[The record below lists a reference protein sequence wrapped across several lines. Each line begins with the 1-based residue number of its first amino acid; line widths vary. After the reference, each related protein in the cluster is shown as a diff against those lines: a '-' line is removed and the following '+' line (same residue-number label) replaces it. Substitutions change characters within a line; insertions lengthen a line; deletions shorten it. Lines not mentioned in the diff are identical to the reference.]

1 MTMTMMTALVTL
13 KRELKGVSRESA
25 WTRKRGKGRERECG
39 CVCLKERVRER
50 EKERLVPLSCEPRPS
65 IFFCCPNLLRK
76 SRKPIFCLFTKN
88 REKEFL
94 SLFFGRR
101 RRRRRQRRRRHRQD
115 REPKK
120 IGTGL
125 KSIFPVSGR
134 FFHRSR
140 NSGMIVKKATFSPVR
155 FRPNR
160 PGRFPGLGSWDKI
173 LTKKANPRIK
183 TRRKSVLLYIGKN

>member
-1 MTMTMMTALVTL
+1 MSRAQAYFFVVQTCCGKVESQFSAYLPKIEKKSFFLDDDDNGDDDDDNDDDDDDDTGNNDNQ
-13 KRELKGVSRESA
+13 KR
-25 WTRKRGKGRERECG
+25 
-39 CVCLKERVRER
+39 
-50 EKERLVPLSCEPRPS
+50 
-65 IFFCCPNLLRK
+65 
-76 SRKPIFCLFTKN
+76 
-88 REKEFL
+88 
-94 SLFFGRR
+94 
-101 RRRRRQRRRRHRQD
+101 
-115 REPKK
+115 

-173 LTKKANPRIK
+173 LTKKANPGIK